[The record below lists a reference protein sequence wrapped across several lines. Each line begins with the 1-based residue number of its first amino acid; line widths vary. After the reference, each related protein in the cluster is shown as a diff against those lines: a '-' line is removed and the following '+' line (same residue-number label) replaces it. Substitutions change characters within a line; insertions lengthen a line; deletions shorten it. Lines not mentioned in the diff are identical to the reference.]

1 MSEVIKIVNKSN
13 LPNRMPE
20 DRRFRL
26 LDFVKSSEE
35 LIISEKARK
44 NLVKE
49 VSQMAIK
56 VTIEVIAINPFMR
69 KEDPDIMN

>member
-56 VTIEVIAINPFMR
+56 VRIEVIAINPFMR
-69 KEDPDIMN
+69 KEDPDIMS